1 MEVLNKTVK
10 MVEEGTISEE
20 DAQNIIYKMIV
31 DSGMAQKFNKK
42 IGRNERCPCGST
54 KKYKKCHGSLTRT
67 DSLLGQHKANETPK
81 EEPRTNS
88 LLAQQLPQGEKQKK
102 ESVDIVKEDTRI
114 TLDISPAPIWC
125 LHPDCLT
132 ECEPFEN
139 LEQLRQHEKAQH
151 ASGNC
156 VALKA

>member
-42 IGRNERCPCGST
+42 IGRNEKCPCGSG
-54 KKYKKCHGSLTRT
+54 KKYKKCHWSLNNLTRT
-67 DSLLGQHKANETPK
+67 ENLLVRHNATENPKK
-81 EEPRTNS
+81 EEPMRI
-88 LLAQQLPQGEKQKK
+88 EEQKK
-102 ESVDIVKEDTRI
+102 ESDAIVKEDKRI
-114 TLDISPAPIWC
+114 TLDISPVPIWC

-151 ASGNC
+151 GSGNC
-156 VALKA
+156 VALKT